1 MLARATGTI
10 VNVSSDTARAPQAG
24 QGAYAASK
32 AAVAAFSESVA
43 HEVADRG
50 VHVHVLYPAWV
61 PTAMGLRSE
70 EHPPRAVRRTEQQV
84 SALVLDRMGGP
95 QLEINAAVLTRFV
108 PVARAFAPRLYQRG
122 LRARARKGA
131 AP

>member
-1 MLARATGTI
+1 
-10 VNVSSDTARAPQAG
+10 
-24 QGAYAASK
+24 
-32 AAVAAFSESVA
+32 
-43 HEVADRG
+43 
-50 VHVHVLYPAWV
+50 
-61 PTAMGLRSE
+61 MGLRSE